1 MRPQACPGQCVII
14 RGRPR
19 KPAAAAGSSM
29 LGFAS
34 CRRWSALSAVW
45 QADGPLTAPGA
56 RPAQLV
62 CHALSNAR
70 GVVGPLWLGWAITG
84 RLRGHRV
91 LSQTPIACMLHMSL
105 RARGNC
111 PWVSRC
117 SGCARS
123 ATEDTDRMMLM
134 DDRMAAMPGD
144 VPCRRRWA
152 DNGCFSG
159 GLAPSGM
166 RRSCESLQAAR
177 PATAEIG
184 AQVGYR
190 PEPAFARVFHK
201 RYGCTARD
209 YDPSGREGR

>member
-19 KPAAAAGSSM
+19 KPAAAAGPSM

-34 CRRWSALSAVW
+34 CRRCSACLRC
-45 QADGPLTAPGA
+45 GRLTAHRQRQAPG
-56 RPAQLV
+56 RRS
-62 CHALSNAR
+62 LSVTRCRIHR
-70 GVVGPLWLGWAITG
+70 GVVRPLWLGWAITG
-84 RLRGHRV
+84 RLGGHRV

-111 PWVSRC
+111 PWPSRC

-184 AQVGYR
+184 TQVGYR

>member
-1 MRPQACPGQCVII
+1 MRDNTGSPPQA
-14 RGRPR
+14 
-19 KPAAAAGSSM
+19 
-29 LGFAS
+29 
-34 CRRWSALSAVW
+34 RRCSGTLDARFRELPPVVSVSAVW
-45 QADGPLTAPGA
+45 QVDGPPTAPGA

-111 PWVSRC
+111 PRVSRC

-144 VPCRRRWA
+144 VPCRRCWA

>member
-1 MRPQACPGQCVII
+1 MRDNTGSPPQA
-14 RGRPR
+14 
-19 KPAAAAGSSM
+19 
-29 LGFAS
+29 
-34 CRRWSALSAVW
+34 RRCSGTLDARFRELPPVLSVSAVW

-62 CHALSNAR
+62 CQAMSKPQ
-70 GVVGPLWLGWAITG
+70 GVMRPLWLGWAITG
-84 RLRGHRV
+84 RLGGHRV
-91 LSQTPIACMLHMSL
+91 LSRTPIACMLHMSL

-111 PWVSRC
+111 PWPSRC

>member
-14 RGRPR
+14 RGRPSDPA
-19 KPAAAAGSSM
+19 PAAGPPLPGSRHRRRRVAAPAAG
-29 LGFAS
+29 
-34 CRRWSALSAVW
+34 RV
-45 QADGPLTAPGA
+45 DGPPTAPRA

-62 CHALSNAR
+62 CHAMSMTQ
-70 GVVGPLWLGWAITG
+70 GVVRPLWLGWAITG

-91 LSQTPIACMLHMSL
+91 LWQTPIACMLNMSL
-105 RARGNC
+105 RARGYC

-117 SGCARS
+117 NGCARS

-152 DNGCFSG
+152 DNGCCSG

-184 AQVGYR
+184 EQVGYR
-190 PEPAFARVFHK
+190 PKPAFARVFHK